1 MAAHPPDAL
10 PTNADADLPG
20 IGKKRKSDTPDRQS
34 TPSPSVK
41 KLMPSLLSTAEK
53 KLLQGKA
60 AKSPTAPHKQAVAD
74 AEPQSEAGLSP
85 KRAPPSMPLPSARK
99 PSASKDRRK
108 SHKGEK
114 QGKDS
119 PHSTQLQP
127 TVSSAEESGNAD
139 DAGGGGTITPVKPD
153 NRKTVRAAKA
163 KTKAAATAA
172 AAAVQ
177 SASGDDATP
186 DGANKPKGK
195 RAQPKDTKPQQARN
209 PPHASVIS
217 PRTHASVIQL
227 LILTLT
233 QYNIR
238 QSHTSNKMNECN
250 DLMYMRPDYL
260 SGGSRIIS
268 HDLPTALLR
277 VGGEVARTGAH
288 HSVRDM

>member
-20 IGKKRKSDTPDRQS
+20 IGKKRKSDTPDRQT
-34 TPSPSVK
+34 TPSPNVR

-53 KLLQGKA
+53 KLLQTKT

-85 KRAPPSMPLPSARK
+85 KRATPSMPPPSARK
-99 PSASKDRRK
+99 PSASKARRK

-119 PHSTQLQP
+119 PHSTQLQL
-127 TVSSAEESGNAD
+127 TASLAEEGGNAD
-139 DAGGGGTITPVKPD
+139 DAGEGGTITPVKPD
-153 NRKTVRAAKA
+153 NRRTVRAAKA
-163 KTKAAATAA
+163 KAKAAETAA

-177 SASGDDATP
+177 PASGDEATP
-186 DGANKPKGK
+186 DDANKPKGK

-217 PRTHASVIQL
+217 PRTHASVIL
-227 LILTLT
+227 LILTLI
-233 QYNIR
+233 QHNIR
-238 QSHTSNKMNECN
+238 QFHTSNKMNESN

-260 SGGSRIIS
+260 SRGSRIIS